1 MVPSPAV
8 GGHRGV
14 DPNTTVFNCWYKAGM
29 RGRDRFIVST
39 VWYTVSPSKNSGRG
53 LQKGQTSKDHT
64 HGTTVTIKRWKEIS
78 GYNKPAAGA
87 TQRGN
92 KYNLIMWCSTGVET
106 QSGNRCTQTK
116 RGQARLE
123 AETETQWVKGNRKY
137 KTWII
142 KGKKT
147 ILTNRRVNLNVP
159 GFLFASVLRAV
170 KSYCNLLPAWISL
183 AILSWP
189 LTFSTRDQG
198 NFFFH
203 LLQHTIKVP
212 KLSFKA

>member
-1 MVPSPAV
+1 MVCSPSE

-14 DPNTTVFNCWYKAGM
+14 DPNTTVVNCWYKVGM
-29 RGRDRFIVST
+29 RGSDRFIVST
-39 VWYTVSPSKNSGRG
+39 VWYMVSQSKNSGRG
-53 LQKGQTSKDHT
+53 SQKRQTSKDHT
-64 HGTTVTIKRWKEIS
+64 RHDCD
-78 GYNKPAAGA
+78 NKTLEGDQWMQQ
-87 TQRGN
+87 TGGRSDTEGN

-116 RGQARLE
+116 RGQGRLE
-123 AETETQWVKGNRKY
+123 PDTETRWVKWNRKY

-159 GFLFASVLRAV
+159 GFLSQFASVLRTV
-170 KSYCNLLPAWISL
+170 KSYCDLLSAWISL

-189 LTFSTRDQG
+189 LTFSTRDLTLNG
-198 NFFFH
+198 LFPLDFFF
-203 LLQHTIKVP
+203 
-212 KLSFKA
+212 SFVTTHH